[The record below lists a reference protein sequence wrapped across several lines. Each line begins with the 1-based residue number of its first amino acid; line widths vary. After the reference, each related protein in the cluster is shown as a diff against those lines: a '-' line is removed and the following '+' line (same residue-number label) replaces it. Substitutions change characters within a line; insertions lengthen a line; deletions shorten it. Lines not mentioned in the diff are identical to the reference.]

1 MGIGANPR
9 QDEWTGSIAVGSKS
23 FAEDVKARL
32 GFRAIGRDLVEGSE
46 GYQLR
51 ESPAPYKAFLGA
63 EKDDI
68 DPENTY
74 FWDSNTE

>member
-1 MGIGANPR
+1 LGNGANPR
-9 QDEWTGSIAVGSKS
+9 QDEWTGGIAVGCKS
-23 FAEDVKARL
+23 FTEDVKARL

-51 ESPAPYKAFLGA
+51 ESPASYKAFFGA

-68 DPENTY
+68 GPENSY
-74 FWDSNTE
+74 FLVINAE